1 MAGTSGCGDDSD
13 ASVFICI
20 VFARCIA
27 IIRDIGA
34 VFAHTGTSGDEI
46 TTTKGRVGSGPTIT
60 GRLAGI
66 DTACVSSGAG
76 MDLAGTM
83 CEVIGICTDAT
94 TTITIC
100 MADTNGYGA
109 ASAELA
115 CTDTAC
121 ASSIGITKAIGV
133 VCVRTGISGVATTT
147 TDDLGGSGADGDES
161 IGTCT
166 VCAS

>member
-1 MAGTSGCGDDSD
+1 
-13 ASVFICI
+13 
-20 VFARCIA
+20 
-27 IIRDIGA
+27 
-34 VFAHTGTSGDEI
+34 VFAHIGTCGDETI
-46 TTTKGRVGSGPTIT
+46 TTKSRVGSGPTIT
-60 GRLAGI
+60 GKSAGI

-76 MDLAGTM
+76 MELAGTM
-83 CEVIGICTDAT
+83 CEATGTCTDAT

-109 ASAELA
+109 VSAELA
-115 CTDTAC
+115 CTGTAC
-121 ASSIGITKAIGV
+121 ALSTGITKAIGAA
-133 VCVRTGISGVATTT
+133 CVPTGISGVVTTT